1 MKRKVQ
7 NLSVHHF
14 GICLPLMSL
23 AHPSSVY
30 FGPYVCSFLLISI
43 PARAV
48 EFKTVPLLPLVCSI
62 FDVVSKISVVQGGC
76 NVSCGAF

>member
-14 GICLPLMSL
+14 GICLPLVSL
-23 AHPSSVY
+23 AHPSAVH

-48 EFKTVPLLPLVCSI
+48 EFKTVPLLTLVCSI
-62 FDVVSKISVVQGGC
+62 FDVVSKISVLQGGC
-76 NVSCGAF
+76 NASCGAF